1 VGTLAIVDCTGV
13 DEQEAVRAR
22 EFVLLFGLHGFGVAG
37 RSDGLLRW
45 GVPVFVFV
53 FVFVVA
59 GGDSILQDG
68 VEVSFDVVVIFFVFV
83 VAWGASRCGDV
94 VVIVVIV
101 VIVVVDVENVD
112 AENVVVENVVVVK
125 IVVENVV
132 VENVVVF
139 EVAVF
144 GGFVVSH
151 RTPEF
156 EGGSGGA

>member
-1 VGTLAIVDCTGV
+1 VDCTGV

-101 VIVVVDVENVD
+101 VVVVDVENVD

-139 EVAVF
+139 